1 MVKSVGSGPERL
13 LFERSSNLRSCTR
26 LREAGSVPV
35 SLLLL
40 KSTSCIMGILNGV
53 QTAVGAKTKAVSDAL
68 DLAQRGMSD
77 AVYHSDSY
85 PCKHSKQK
93 WKAHKTCV
101 TYLCSEQSGTE
112 GQILCSLPASEYAI
126 IQLELSRST
135 DLMLSS
141 TSSLQ

>member
-40 KSTSCIMGILNGV
+40 KSTSCIMGISEWCWQQL
-53 QTAVGAKTKAVSDAL
+53 AAAGAKTKAASDAL
-68 DLAQRGMSD
+68 DLAQSRMSD

-85 PCKHSKQK
+85 PCKHSNQ
-93 WKAHKTCV
+93 
-101 TYLCSEQSGTE
+101 
-112 GQILCSLPASEYAI
+112 
-126 IQLELSRST
+126 
-135 DLMLSS
+135 
-141 TSSLQ
+141 